1 MNKLLKASVLG
12 AVAATF
18 VGGAA
23 LADDA
28 TLGIR
33 SEPSSVD
40 PYFHNLGPNNAM
52 LGQIFGR
59 LIDWSPDMGT
69 LIPRLATSWK
79 PINDTTWE
87 FKLRKGVKFHDGS
100 DFTADDFVFS
110 FKRADGYVGGNSSF
124 RTYTKGKTVKKID
137 DYTETE
143 SRQRNHTDAHRQL

>member
-59 LIDWSPDMGT
+59 LIDWSPDMARLFPGWRPHGSRST
-69 LIPRLATSWK
+69 IPR
-79 PINDTTWE
+79 
-87 FKLRKGVKFHDGS
+87 
-100 DFTADDFVFS
+100 
-110 FKRADGYVGGNSSF
+110 GNSSC
-124 RTYTKGKTVKKID
+124 VKALNSMMAA
-137 DYTETE
+137 TLPQTTLF
-143 SRQRNHTDAHRQL
+143 SRLSAQTAM